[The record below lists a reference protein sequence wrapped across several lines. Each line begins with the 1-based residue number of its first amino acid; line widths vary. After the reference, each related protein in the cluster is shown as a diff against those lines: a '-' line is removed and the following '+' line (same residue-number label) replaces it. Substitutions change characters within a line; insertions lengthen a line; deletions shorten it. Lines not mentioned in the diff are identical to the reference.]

1 LNNVNKATE
10 LPELASRNELFGFF
24 RGYFITTRQ
33 TFATLPD
40 LVAGYQSAACKG
52 LCCQL
57 TKPSQR
63 PQPREGRSNAL
74 EYATRDQYEIPRSQ
88 ITLIKKLGAGNFG
101 EVWKGTW
108 QGRVE
113 VAVKT
118 LKPGTMSP
126 EAFLQEAEIMKKFS
140 HPHLVAMYAVCT
152 DQEPFYIITE
162 FMCNGALLDFLRKED
177 GKGKLTFDNLI
188 SISAQVSLQDFESI
202 SVFQRP
208 SGFSPLTFELCKQ
221 SDRATRQTV

>member
-1 LNNVNKATE
+1 MKTT
-10 LPELASRNELFGFF
+10 
-24 RGYFITTRQ
+24 FIIIFQ
-33 TFATLPD
+33 
-40 LVAGYQSAACKG
+40 
-52 LCCQL
+52 
-57 TKPSQR
+57 

-118 LKPGTMSP
+118 LKPNTMSP

-188 SISAQVSLQDFESI
+188 SISAQVNTTPNQNYRFYVKSI
-202 SVFQRP
+202 EF
-208 SGFSPLTFELCKQ
+208 
-221 SDRATRQTV
+221 